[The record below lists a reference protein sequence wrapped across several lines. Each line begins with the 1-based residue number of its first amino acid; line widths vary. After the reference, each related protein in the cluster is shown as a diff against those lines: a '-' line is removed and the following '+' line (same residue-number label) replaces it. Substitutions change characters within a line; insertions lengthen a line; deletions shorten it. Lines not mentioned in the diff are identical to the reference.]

1 MDLPGRN
8 AQSPQ
13 VRRAGELEFH
23 RLVAF
28 RRLAIDVEHLQL
40 FLQRI
45 GRRVPLR
52 EVAGIKVV
60 HQRVVDPHL
69 GLRHVLKL
77 QAERADQAI
86 DIGDRQLGRIALAV
100 GGDLQ
105 PFDAKRPRAVFLPCH
120 QTDFASSLV
129 SSPPAAAS
137 SCGVKGRV
145 SQ

>member
-105 PFDAKRPRAVFLPCH
+105 PFDAKRPRAVFLP
-120 QTDFASSLV
+120 L
-129 SSPPAAAS
+129 PPDRFRRQFGFITTGGS
-137 SCGVKGRV
+137 QLLRRKGRV